1 MNRLQGKVAVVTGAN
16 SGIGLA
22 AARRFAHEG
31 AHVFMTGRRQAELDV
46 AVAEIGGKAR
56 AVQGDVSK
64 LTDLEHLYGIVR
76 EEAGR
81 IDILFANAGGGDF
94 LALADI
100 TEEHVDRI
108 FATNVKGTLFTVQKA
123 LPLLLDGASV
133 ILTGSTAA
141 VTGTPAF
148 SVYAA
153 SKAAIRSFARNWAL
167 DLASRRIRVNVL
179 APGATLT
186 PGWRGLSETEEQH
199 RAFVAA
205 SEAATPLGR
214 MAHPDEIAAAAL
226 FLASDDSSYVNGSEL
241 FVDGGAAQ
249 I

>member
-1 MNRLQGKVAVVTGAN
+1 MGRLQGKVAVITGAN

-22 AARRFAHEG
+22 TARRFANEG
-31 AHVFMTGRRQAELDV
+31 AHVFMVGRRQAELDV
-46 AVAEIGGKAR
+46 AVSEIGGKAR
-56 AVQGDVSK
+56 GVQGDVSK
-64 LTDLEHLYGIVR
+64 LTDLERLYGIVR

-81 IDILFANAGGGDF
+81 IDILFANAGGGEF

-123 LPLLLDGASV
+123 LPLLQDGASV
-133 ILTGSTAA
+133 ILTGSTTA

-148 SVYAA
+148 SVYSA

-179 APGATLT
+179 VPGATVT

-214 MAHPDEIAAAAL
+214 MAEPDEIAAAAL
-226 FLASDDSSYVNGSEL
+226 FLASNDSSYVNGSEL
-241 FVDGGAAQ
+241 FADGGSAQ